1 MKNALRMVSCFA
13 LLGGFLASCGSTAAS
28 ESSDSSSSSSDQI
41 VLPDEVTGMT
51 VDDFTN
57 VRAKSTGLLNEPI
70 SVFEPANAASL
81 SSVLQGKSLPTV
93 TILTVDDE
101 LNVVFGDGSKGEDF
115 FTVYLTLLY
124 KVGTIPGIKIES
136 QRALDLYLA
145 GIRSNTLIKDS
156 YLVSSDPEILK
167 RASEDTF
174 AKTFYLAFDASPYD
188 LRTDDDCYAVSAL
201 STIASADTVILNEES
216 ANLEDT
222 VEWFNARFKSTWV
235 KAQTHLA
242 RALCSGAYGVMT
254 QDASGLD
261 ALYAKMDKAGRT
273 RKQFL
278 SAHRGLTIL
287 GKYNQNSIP
296 AIVDAYKVGATHVEI
311 DLQITRDNVIVV
323 CHDDSPGYFS
333 DDCPSK
339 ADRFIDYDWDEMKDY
354 RLNDNGVDVGNK
366 IPTLEEA
373 LLAAKGTDLV
383 FMLEFKIDW
392 CSDKALAK
400 EPLQYVNEIVRKTG
414 MEKQVIGITYY
425 PFYAMEARQYSPWMP
440 IASIGHGDKYY
451 MEYVGPSDPEG
462 MTDYLRKY
470 QWGCDYSLETMLLA
484 NSYKLEARGYPIN
497 SYTYE
502 DQSHFSNASNI
513 VTTDVAETSQ
523 EVVARLAPEPYI
535 YLNSIDDTKTLSSCP
550 AVTYGGTSKEAEAT
564 FILLE
569 GDVATDQYLTG
580 TFYYYDESLSHGLY
594 SQAVTIGNGDLGA
607 SKDYQRQY
615 EEKGSLVVPD
625 SLRQSVYG
633 A

>member
-1 MKNALRMVSCFA
+1 MKKALRMLSCFA
-13 LLGGFLASCGSTAAS
+13 LLGGVLVSCGPATTS
-28 ESSDSSSSSSDQI
+28 ENDSSSPSESQLD
-41 VLPDEVTGMT
+41 LPDEVTGMT
-51 VDDFTN
+51 VNDFAN
-57 VRAKSTGLLNEPI
+57 VRAKSNGLLNEPI
-70 SVFEPANAASL
+70 SVFEPANATAL

-93 TILTVDDE
+93 TLLTVDDD
-101 LNVVFGDGSKGEDF
+101 LNVIYGDGSKGEDF
-115 FTVYLTLLY
+115 FTVYLTVLY
-124 KVGTIPGIKIES
+124 KVETIPGIKIES
-136 QRALDLYLA
+136 QKALDLYLT
-145 GIRSNTLIKDS
+145 GIRSNVLIKDS
-156 YLVSSDPEILK
+156 YLVSSDPEVLK
-167 RASEDTF
+167 RAGEDTF
-174 AKTFYLAFDASPYD
+174 AKSFYLAFDASSYD
-188 LRTDDDCYAVSAL
+188 LSNDDDYYAVSAL

-216 ANLEDT
+216 ASLEDA
-222 VEWFNARFKSTWV
+222 VEWFNARFKATWV
-235 KAQTHLA
+235 KAESHLA
-242 RALCSGAYGVMT
+242 RALCSGAFGVVT
-254 QDASGLD
+254 EDVSGLD
-261 ALYAKMDKAGRT
+261 ALYAKMDKSGRT

-278 SAHRGLTIL
+278 SAHRGLTTS

-296 AIVDAYKVGATHVEI
+296 AIVDAGKVGATHVEI

-354 RLNDNGVDVGNK
+354 RLNDNEVDVGNK

-373 LLAAKGTDLV
+373 LLAAKGTGLV

-502 DQSHFSNASNI
+502 DQSNFSNASNI
-513 VTTDVAETSQ
+513 VTTNVAEKSQ
-523 EVVARLAPEPYI
+523 EVIAELTPEPYL
-535 YLNSIDDTKTLSSCP
+535 YLDSIDDMKNLSSCP
-550 AVTYGGTSKEAEAT
+550 AVTYGGTSKEVDAT

-594 SQAVTIGNGDLGA
+594 SPAVTIGNGDLGA

-615 EEKGSLVVPD
+615 EEKGSLVVPE
-625 SLRQSVYG
+625 SLKELVYG